1 MPKKQKYEALKL
13 LSSLSHNKTIA
24 PGEFIDLDPDDAQI
38 LLDQKVIK
46 EVDNGTDDRIAK
58 LGQLQNRA
66 E

>member
-13 LSSLSHNKTIA
+13 LSSLSHNKAIA
-24 PGEFIDLDPDDAQI
+24 PGEFIDLDPDDAQV